1 MHMPRR
7 DVSRVFHMAKDR
19 GGGGLEMLRSVM
31 HRPISRRKKGG
42 EIGAC
47 PHLLFSHQFLNAVSI
62 AKID

>member
-7 DVSRVFHMAKDR
+7 DVSRVFHMAKDW
-19 GGGGLEMLRSVM
+19 GGGWKCLGVLCIGRFHGE
-31 HRPISRRKKGG
+31 KKGG

-47 PHLLFSHQFLNAVSI
+47 PHLLFSHQFLSAVSI